1 MQQFSIMGDVFAVS
15 VGMMIA
21 AVATDLA
28 CVGAGQEAQ
37 REVAPDVQRRL
48 LSCLLQ
54 QSWIPVSSSIL
65 LF

>member
-1 MQQFSIMGDVFAVS
+1 MMGDVFAVS

-37 REVAPDVQRRL
+37 REVAPDVQERRL

-54 QSWIPVSSSIL
+54 QSWIPVSSSIN